1 MNDTTKLRR
10 AKLKTLRPKEPDS
23 EQFFIADE
31 YEITAFKDDIR
42 SMEHPFFVLKPG
54 DAKERHYENG
64 NKTVKIKSIASVGI
78 ATIFDKDIWIY
89 AVSKLQRAL
98 SDHSEDDDNFILPN
112 KVCFTAYDYFTCTN
126 KSKGGK
132 SYTDLEK
139 CLERLASTRITTN
152 ISHDDSTE
160 THNFGLIESFRV
172 KEGIKGCNMDVAY
185 IEIVLPSWILNA
197 IKTQKVL
204 KISND
209 YFRIRKAIDRRIY
222 EIARKHCGSQ
232 DFFSISLDK
241 LYLKTGASSALKIL
255 RNNIV
260 KLAKDNDLPDYF
272 IEYDSIRETVTFKPR
287 PNILFDAQKR
297 VNRVVGDSSSD
308 SVETSPSN
316 TGIPKGFRGE

>member
-1 MNDTTKLRR
+1 MNDTTKTRR
-10 AKLKTLRPKEPDS
+10 AKLKTLRPKEPDN

-31 YEITAFKDDIR
+31 YEIVSFKDDIR
-42 SMEHPFFVLKPG
+42 SMEHPFFVLKSG

-64 NKTVKIKSIASVGI
+64 NKTIKIKSIASVGI
-78 ATIFDKDIWIY
+78 ATVFDKDIWIY

-98 SDHSEDDDNFILPN
+98 DEHSDDVNKFVLPN
-112 KVCFTAYDYFTCTN
+112 KVSFTAYDYFTCTN

-152 ISHDDSTE
+152 ISHDDSIE
-160 THNFGLIESFRV
+160 SHNFGLIESYKI
-172 KEGIKGCNMDVAY
+172 KEGIKGNSMDVTY
-185 IEIVLPSWILNA
+185 IEIILPSWILEA

-232 DFFSISLDK
+232 KSFIITLDK
-241 LYLKTGASSALKIL
+241 LYIKTGASSALKVL
-255 RNNIV
+255 RNNVI

-272 IEYDSIRETVTFKPR
+272 IEYDPVRENVTFKPR
-287 PNILFDAQKR
+287 PNILLEAKKR
-297 VNRVVGDSSSD
+297 AERIAPNNKLDPTRVSTPDQDV
-308 SVETSPSN
+308 PA
-316 TGIPKGFRGE
+316 GFRGS